1 MEASASAAV
10 CAAIAALGG
19 QVDRDRR
26 PPAGAD
32 RSYSCRSRSPP
43 PRPSAATDIPPV
55 TDTTPPQTQTPI
67 DTLLRNV
74 SGHCSDVINNIKMMK
89 MLDITD
95 PDHVKARVGQC
106 LHHTAIAT
114 KSLKQIIT
122 GIERLRL
129 RAHGGLGLVG
139 LPRRAPHSNNIGSA
153 SEGSSRGSRGSTS
166 ASTSSTTASTNST
179 TATASARRATSISS
193 RQCTWRTLPPQG
205 NMPRPQ
211 LSDERRD
218 HAHPM

>member
-19 QVDRDRR
+19 QVDRDRS
-26 PPAGAD
+26 
-32 RSYSCRSRSPP
+32 SYSCRSRSPP
-43 PRPSAATDIPPV
+43 PRRHRHVATATPPRRSPPP
-55 TDTTPPQTQTPI
+55 TPPQTQPPI

-106 LHHTAIAT
+106 LHHRAIAT

-122 GIERLRL
+122 GIERLRAKHL
-129 RAHGGLGLVG
+129 LSRGFIRNQHGLYEVDS
-139 LPRRAPHSNNIGSA
+139 ADSNDSGDDTLLACDAKSRP
-153 SEGSSRGSRGSTS
+153 SSSSRSVW
-166 ASTSSTTASTNST
+166 AEAP
-179 TATASARRATSISS
+179 AI
-193 RQCTWRTLPPQG
+193 
-205 NMPRPQ
+205 
-211 LSDERRD
+211 
-218 HAHPM
+218 

>member
-1 MEASASAAV
+1 MEASASATV

-19 QVDRDRR
+19 QVDRDRS
-26 PPAGAD
+26 
-32 RSYSCRSRSPP
+32 SYSCRSRSPP

-55 TDTTPPQTQTPI
+55 TDTTPPQTQPPI

-122 GIERLRL
+122 GIERLRAKHL
-129 RAHGGLGLVG
+129 LSRGFIRNQHGLYEVDS
-139 LPRRAPHSNNIGSA
+139 ADSNDSGDDTLLACDAKSRP
-153 SEGSSRGSRGSTS
+153 SSSSRSVW
-166 ASTSSTTASTNST
+166 AEAP
-179 TATASARRATSISS
+179 AI
-193 RQCTWRTLPPQG
+193 
-205 NMPRPQ
+205 
-211 LSDERRD
+211 
-218 HAHPM
+218 